1 MASVAHLLWEAK
13 QFYGSVPSVAGH
25 AKVGGSNPRRTSYAP
40 LAVVRAE
47 IYLELVLTEIL
58 GVGKRPHLGHHLYPH
73 LGQPGADIGRA
84 VGSVLHSS
92 SSGSSP
98 TDCRCLPMRSVTA
111 SASYSL
117 AGRTSTRVISS
128 LSGSSATWNCIP
140 PRCGAG
146 FYGQHASADRP
157 RSRPDPWAPTD
168 AAEGQGPPL
177 ALATSLLRYFAAR
190 SWADVPAASVRGRRR
205 TLLYV
210 IADDLLQQRRRPAHR
225 GRRTCAI
232 HQRKCGCAILDNLF
246 QVGGANLRVAPVYV
260 RFLGSLGAQVP
271 PEPLGEPP
279 FARHRVPQRLQKL
292 ADAAPDK
299 AVGVPGSRGTQ
310 HVATV

>member
-190 SWADVPAASVRGRRR
+190 SWADVPAASVRGAEEDLTLRHRRR
-205 TLLYV
+205 SS
-210 IADDLLQQRRRPAHR
+210 PATPTPRSPRATHLR
-225 GRRTCAI
+225 DPPTKVRLCYLGQPLSGGRREPPRRSSLCPVSRELGGPGTTRASRRAALRSPPCTPAPSEA
-232 HQRKCGCAILDNLF
+232 CGCRS
-246 QVGGANLRVAPVYV
+246 G
-260 RFLGSLGAQVP
+260 
-271 PEPLGEPP
+271 
-279 FARHRVPQRLQKL
+279 
-292 ADAAPDK
+292 
-299 AVGVPGSRGTQ
+299 
-310 HVATV
+310 